1 MTFLT
6 VNSEKHLLKHLKIKS
21 VTTYCSTL
29 SKSKS
34 PRSFL
39 RGLLCDRQ
47 QSILPGRFQPSTFD
61 AWELNC
67 CVRDGNRWGLPAIVT
82 GSLNRLFVFPLRQA
96 CVSLARHTSVCLR
109 GARWPFLAASTKI
122 LIHSFRSSQT
132 LNTVQKKLLAKT
144 NAPCLP
150 CLSCFQIKPS
160 TD

>member
-82 GSLNRLFVFPLRQA
+82 GSERSFCVPASSSLRLA
-96 CVSLARHTSVCLR
+96 CPAYFSKPSRRSLAFPCGLHKNPRSCFQVLSDPQYRTEETTS
-109 GARWPFLAASTKI
+109 
-122 LIHSFRSSQT
+122 
-132 LNTVQKKLLAKT
+132 KKLT
-144 NAPCLP
+144 CLL
-150 CLSCFQIKPS
+150 CLTSLQIKPS